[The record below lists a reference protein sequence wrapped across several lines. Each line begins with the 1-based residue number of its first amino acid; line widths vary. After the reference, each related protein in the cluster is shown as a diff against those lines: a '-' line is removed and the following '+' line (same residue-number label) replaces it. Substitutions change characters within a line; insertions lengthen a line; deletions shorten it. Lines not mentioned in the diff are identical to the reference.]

1 MKLRTA
7 LLPLLMAAAGCGGGG
22 GGSPT
27 QPTLPTDPPGET
39 VTAVVFYDENG
50 NGQLDPSEQGRVP
63 DVEVTI
69 AGRTAR
75 AEKLTGR
82 VTVRG
87 VPTGSHTM
95 TVMPGTLPPYY
106 TPGIGRTLTVPQDA
120 AQPPP
125 GVGARLEIGDNRP
138 SVYMAFGDSITKG
151 DGDPAGIGYPG
162 RLEARLR
169 AHFGDGAVVNRG
181 ADGTNSG
188 EGVERILRNLRGSS
202 PAFTLVL
209 YGTNDWNEVPCQDVP
224 PCDVVKNLR
233 LILDEA
239 KSAHSLPFLATLAPV
254 NPSLAAADRNDWI
267 IATNDR
273 IKQLG
278 REEGVFVVDLFEA
291 FRRQGGDVSR
301 FFTDHVHPN
310 AAGYEVIAEGFFQA
324 IAFGRAVPTTSSR
337 GLASLLHRPS

>member
-1 MKLRTA
+1 M
-7 LLPLLMAAAGCGGGG
+7 
-22 GGSPT
+22 S
-27 QPTLPTDPPGET
+27 
-39 VTAVVFYDENG
+39 AVVFYDENG

-63 DVEVTI
+63 EVEVTI

-87 VPTGSHTM
+87 VPSGSHTM
-95 TVMPGTLPPYY
+95 TVMPGSLPPYY

-120 AQPPP
+120 AQPLPA
-125 GVGARLEIGDNRP
+125 VGARLEIGDNRP
-138 SVYMAFGDSITKG
+138 NVYMAFGDSITKG
-151 DGDPAGIGYPG
+151 EGDAGGGYPT
-162 RLEARLR
+162 RLEAKLR
-169 AHFGDGAVVNRG
+169 AHFGDGSVVNRG

-188 EGVERILRNLRGSS
+188 EGVERVLRNLRGSS

-209 YGTNDWNEVPCQDVP
+209 YGTNDWNEVPCQDAP
-224 PCDVVKNLR
+224 PCEVVKNLR
-233 LILDEA
+233 RVLDEVKA
-239 KSAHSLPFLATLAPV
+239 AHSLPFLATLIPT
-254 NPSLAAADRNDWI
+254 NPSMAAADRNDWVI
-267 IATNDR
+267 KTNDA

-324 IAFGRAVPTTSSR
+324 IAFGRPVPTSSAR
-337 GLASLLHRPS
+337 GMASILHPPS